1 MISGIIED
9 LDIYKLR
16 INSDARR
23 TLHPEII
30 ELANSISQKGLLN
43 PIIVRPKDGF
53 YEIVAGNRRFEACK
67 TLGWRKIICNVTDLD
82 DKDAF
87 EISLIENIQ
96 RKSLNPLEEAYAF
109 KAYVNDFGWGGISEL
124 ATKIG
129 RSISYVDKRLR
140 LLDLPPEIIE
150 NILSDRI
157 TTTAAEELISVTDSD
172 KQCELTKVICEQ
184 SLSSREVRN
193 LVRDLKTGKVDKDNK
208 NSGYEIEMFYT
219 RKTTTDEI
227 SDRAFDRSIVVLKIA
242 INKLAH
248 IIESVEDNWVIYEI
262 LMQHKNMLN
271 SQIDLLIKEK
281 KKS

>member
-1 MISGIIED
+1 MSGIIED

-23 TLHPEII
+23 TSHPEII

-109 KAYVNDFGWGGISEL
+109 KAYVNDYGWGGISEL
-124 ATKIG
+124 AIKIG

-140 LLDLPPEIIE
+140 LLDLPSQIIE
-150 NILSDRI
+150 NILTNRI
-157 TTTAAEELISVTDSD
+157 SATAAEELISVTDSD
-172 KQCELTKVICEQ
+172 KHCELTELVCEQ
-184 SLSSREVRN
+184 SLSSREVRS
-193 LVRDLKTGKVDKDNK
+193 LVQDFKKGKDDKDK
-208 NSGYEIEMFYT
+208 SGYEIEMFYT
-219 RKTTTDEI
+219 KKTTIDEI
-227 SDRAFDRSIVVLKIA
+227 SDKAFDRSIVVLKIA

-248 IIESVEDNWVIYEI
+248 IIESVEDNWIMYDI

-271 SQIDLLIKEK
+271 AQIDILIKEK
-281 KKS
+281 KKL